1 MYRNVRRAS
10 AYSCPSHVIDSR
22 LQSDSK
28 TRLGLGACAVSPT
41 LGQKES
47 SVRASSLLIVVAN
60 VNIGRW
66 HSLGA
71 RRATRGGWRVSPN
84 ARPRSSP
91 RSVETSWCPSG
102 SPCASRPSSGARVDP
117 RPVVSRVSLPT
128 FHPSRLTPRPLALP
142 PPRIGWLFKFFGLV
156 GFATFLSP
164 AFLRIAW
171 MYYTDKQ
178 VRPLLSPAPPT
189 RIDLDFQTPR
199 PPRVA
204 HPSARAKTRSRRLAR
219 ATHLVALRR
228 FPSHDADRARRQVRP
243 EPAQSPRPLPP
254 PRVRVPGRSGGR
266 RARRVPSRHPRRERR
281 PRG

>member
-1 MYRNVRRAS
+1 M
-10 AYSCPSHVIDSR
+10 
-22 LQSDSK
+22 
-28 TRLGLGACAVSPT
+28 CAVSPT

-142 PPRIGWLFKFFGLV
+142 PLRIGWLFKFFGLV

-178 VRPLLSPAPPT
+178 VRPLLLSCPPDASRSRFSNAPSAPCRPPIGPREDAAASSRSSNSPRRAPAFSFPRRRSCATSSTARTHAIASTSTSPAGARTRAKWWSTRPARPLAPPPT
-189 RIDLDFQTPR
+189 RTATPG
-199 PPRVA
+199 V
-204 HPSARAKTRSRRLAR
+204 K
-219 ATHLVALRR
+219 
-228 FPSHDADRARRQVRP
+228 ADP
-243 EPAQSPRPLPP
+243 
-254 PRVRVPGRSGGR
+254 
-266 RARRVPSRHPRRERR
+266 
-281 PRG
+281 